1 MLLSNNT
8 LKPTYKVWVYTSSNA
23 FTSENVDQIYQFAQQ
38 FLSSWESHGAPVIGG
53 IEILYNRF
61 VVIYADDCDG
71 HLCGR
76 AQDAQVRF
84 IKEIEPILGVSLM
97 NRMFV
102 AFKTD
107 KGEVEV
113 LPVSEFSSY
122 VKTIANNGDLTVF
135 DNTITSISEFNSKW
149 ETNLSNT
156 WMARLAQ

>member
-1 MLLSNNT
+1 MLLLNKT
-8 LKPTYKVWVYTSSNA
+8 IKPSTKVWIYTSQSALQATQLEQLNA
-23 FTSENVDQIYQFAQQ
+23 LSQT
-38 FLSSWESHGAPVIGG
+38 FLNSWESHGAPVEGG

-61 VVIYADDCDG
+61 VVVYADDYDG

-97 NRMFV
+97 NRMLV
-102 AFKTD
+102 AYKTD
-107 KGEVEV
+107 KGEVEA
-113 LPVSEFSSY
+113 LPMSEFSSY

-135 DNTITSISEFNSKW
+135 DNTITSIGEFNSKW